1 MYSAI
6 LKCMSIPSRKRP
18 LKYTGAW
25 QSCEDEPVEVI
36 VQLNSRDLNLIP
48 LMSDFQKK
56 LRYTYYLKCVKP
68 TFIVYYHLLKNIQ
81 CLREIT
87 HEILKLVCL
96 WGIYYNMWY
105 NYTKGNLSSGGNMIN
120 KIIFTALFCMTVII
134 NKKKDNLW

>member
-36 VQLNSRDLNLIP
+36 CTVKLQGFESYTFDEWLSKETHVMQQWP
-48 LMSDFQKK
+48 LS
-56 LRYTYYLKCVKP
+56 LSLHRYTDYLKCVKP

-87 HEILKLVCL
+87 HEILKFVCL

-105 NYTKGNLSSGGNMIN
+105 NY
-120 KIIFTALFCMTVII
+120 A
-134 NKKKDNLW
+134 